1 MSDSKDFLGRGFAFP
16 PKIDSATGKF
26 TMTENEEDIR
36 QAIYIILLTKTKE
49 RAMLPEFGCDIHK
62 YIFDLPDATFAH
74 LICDEIEEALTDWEP
89 RIRDVHV
96 EVDSRGINQGQILL
110 NVKYVVRATNN
121 PNNLVFPYY
130 MEEGIGE
137 IS

>member
-1 MSDSKDFLGRGFAFP
+1 MSNSKDFLGKGFSFP
-16 PKIDSATGKF
+16 PKIDKATGKF
-26 TMTENEEDIR
+26 AMVESEEDIR
-36 QAIYIILLTKTKE
+36 QAVYVILMTKRRE

-62 YIFDLPDATFAH
+62 YIFELPDAVFEH
-74 LICDEIEEALTDWEP
+74 LVCDEIEEALTDWEP
-89 RIRDVHV
+89 RIRDVHA
-96 EVDSRGINQGQILL
+96 EVDVKNLREGKVYL
-110 NVKYVVRATNN
+110 NIRYVVRATNN